1 MSEKED
7 KEGQRKDVNQR
18 VELEC
23 RRKIKPQKGQH
34 GAGHSAA
41 RAGYAGGIANGTAD
55 PHKVK
60 K

>member
-7 KEGQRKDVNQR
+7 KEGKRKDVNQR

-23 RRKIKPQKGQH
+23 RYKIKPQDRKDS
-34 GAGHSAA
+34 AGHSAA
-41 RAGYAGGIANGTAD
+41 WAGYAGGIANGTAD